1 MKDVFKEFK
10 PTSWSIDN
18 RKSIYFITF
27 LLAVAGIYAYNTLP
41 KEQFPD
47 IVIPTIYVNT
57 IYPGASPADIE
68 NLVTKPIEKE
78 IKAISGLKKLT
89 SQSVQDFSI
98 VIAEFNT
105 DVSVPEA
112 KQKVKDAVD
121 KAKSELPTDILE
133 DPNVIEVNFSDMPI
147 MYVNISGDYDLNKL
161 KKYADDLK
169 DKIESMSEITRV
181 DMVGALDREIQI
193 NVDKYK
199 MDAAGV
205 TLAEIERSIKFENMT
220 ISGGQVTTDNMKRS
234 ISITGEFKDLTQ
246 FDNIIIKSTSGAVV
260 YLRDIAQIIDSFKEK
275 ESYAR
280 LDHKNVIT
288 LNVVKRSGENLI
300 HASDKIRDLISE
312 LKSTS
317 FPKNLKVS
325 ITGDQSGQTRV
336 TLHDLINTIIIGFI
350 LVTIVLMFFMG
361 VTNAFFVALS
371 VPLSCFVAFLIM
383 PSLGLSLN
391 MIVLFAF
398 LLALGIVVDDAIVVV
413 ENTHRIFQS
422 GEMSIVQAAK
432 TAAGEVFVP
441 VFSGTMTTLAP
452 FVPLLFWKGI
462 IGKFMV
468 YLPITLIIT
477 LLASLVVAYIIN
489 PVFAVDFMKK
499 DEHAEDIKP
508 DRNWLP
514 VIVVAAISVIFY
526 ALGSFGMGNF
536 VFLFVLLMLF
546 YKFFLK
552 RVIYNFQ
559 QHTWPKVQEGYGRI
573 VAWAIQK
580 KRPVW
585 LMLSLVG
592 LFIFSIFLTIVR
604 NPKIVFF
611 PQADPNFV
619 YVYLNMPVGTSAEY
633 TDKVAQTLEKKVW
646 DVLGENNPLVES
658 VITNVA
664 VGATDPSENDRTT
677 ASNKAKVSVA
687 FVEFSERNGK
697 STQEILDKIRANVKG
712 IPGAVVSVE
721 KESNGPPTGKPIS
734 IEVSG
739 DDLVQ
744 LTNTSISLKKF
755 LDSLQIAGVEELKS
769 DIQNSKPQINI
780 KIDRE
785 RANLLGISTAQVG
798 SDLRNAV
805 FGKEVSKFRDAN
817 DEYPIMVRFQDVQ
830 REDLSALINSQVTY
844 RDMAMGGMLR
854 QIPLSSFATIDYNN
868 TYGVIKRKDQK
879 RVVTIGSNV
888 LNGFNPNEVV
898 QKVEAAIKTYPKS
911 DGINIKMG
919 GEQEEQAE
927 TSAFLGRALLIS
939 LGLILLI
946 LVTQFNSI
954 SKPLIILSE
963 IFFSIIGVLLGFSIF
978 NMEISTI
985 MVGVGIIAL
994 AGIVVRNGILLVE
1007 FTDLLR
1013 EQGMP
1018 LNEALIEAGK
1028 ARMTPVLLTATATM
1042 LGLVPLAIGLNI
1054 DFVTLFTEL
1063 NPHIFFGGDSV
1074 AFWGPLS
1081 WTMIFGLAFATFLTL
1096 VMVPVMYLLDEKLT
1110 ARVVRMFR
1118 K

>member
-1 MKDVFKEFK
+1 MKDEFKEFK
-10 PTSWSIDN
+10 PTSWSINN
-18 RKSIYFITF
+18 RKSIYFIAF
-27 LLAVAGIYAYNTLP
+27 LLASAGIMSYINLP

-57 IYPGASPADIE
+57 VYPGASPADIE

-78 IKAISGLKKLT
+78 IKAISGIKKLT
-89 SQSVQDFSI
+89 SQSVQDYSI

-105 DVSVPEA
+105 DVSVSEA

-121 KAKSELPTDILE
+121 KARSDLPTDLLE
-133 DPNVIEVNFSDMPI
+133 DPNVLEVNFSDMPI
-147 MYVNISGDYDLNKL
+147 MYVNISGDYDLNRL
-161 KKYADDLK
+161 KKYADELK
-169 DKIESMSEITRV
+169 DRIESMKEITRV
-181 DMVGALDREIQI
+181 DIVGALDREIQI

-199 MDAAGV
+199 MDAAGI
-205 TLAEIERSIKFENMT
+205 TLDEVERAIKYENMT
-220 ISGGQVTTDNMKRS
+220 ISGGQISTDNMKRS
-234 ISITGEFKDLTQ
+234 ITISGEFKNLNQ
-246 FDNIIIKSTSGAVV
+246 FNNVIIKSTSGSIV
-260 YLRDIAQIIDSFKEK
+260 YLRDIANIVDGFKEQ

-288 LNVVKRSGENLI
+288 LNIIKRAGENLI
-300 HASDKIRDLISE
+300 DASDKIRDNITE
-312 LKSTS
+312 LEAST

-325 ITGDQSGQTRV
+325 ITGDQSSKTRT
-336 TLHDLINTIIIGFI
+336 TLHDLINTIIIGFL
-350 LVTIVLMFFMG
+350 LVTLVLMFFMG

-413 ENTHRIFQS
+413 ENTHRIYQK
-422 GEMSIVQAAK
+422 GDMDIITAAK
-432 TAAGEVFVP
+432 TAAGEVFLP

-452 FVPLLFWKGI
+452 FIPLLFWKGI

-477 LLASLVVAYIIN
+477 LLASLVVAYIFN

-499 DEHAEDIKP
+499 DEHNNEIKQ
-508 DRNWLP
+508 DRNWKP
-514 VIVVAAISVIFY
+514 IIIAAVIALLFY
-526 ALGSFGMGNF
+526 ITGSFGFGNF
-536 VFLFVLLMLF
+536 VVLFIILMLLYKFLFKQL
-546 YKFFLK
+546 
-552 RVIYNFQ
+552 ISSFQ
-559 QHTWPKVQEGYGRI
+559 QNLWPRVQNKYAKI
-573 VAWAIQK
+573 VTWAIQK
-580 KRPVW
+580 KRPIW
-585 LMLSLVG
+585 LLLSLIG
-592 LFIFSIFLTIVR
+592 LFFFSIAFTIVR

-611 PQADPNFV
+611 PQAEPNFV
-619 YVYLNMPVGTSAEY
+619 YVYLTMPVGTSAEH
-633 TDKVAQTLEKKVW
+633 TDKIAQQLENKVW
-646 DVLGENNPLVES
+646 DVLGPNNPIVES

-664 VGATDPSENDRTT
+664 VGATDPAENDRTT
-677 ASNKAKVSVA
+677 ASNRAKVSVA
-687 FVEFSERNGK
+687 FVEFAQRHNK
-697 STQEILDKIRANVKG
+697 STQAILDKIRANVKG

-734 IEVSG
+734 IELSG
-739 DDLVQ
+739 DDLVK
-744 LTNTSISLKKF
+744 LTNTSIALKKY

-769 DIQNSKPQINI
+769 DIQNSKPQITVHV
-780 KIDRE
+780 DRE
-785 RANLLGISTAQVG
+785 RANLLGISAAQVG
-798 SDLRNAV
+798 AELRTAV
-805 FGKEVSKFRDAN
+805 FGKEVSKFRDDN
-817 DEYPIMVRFQDVQ
+817 DEYPIMLRFNDAQ
-830 REDLSALINSQVTY
+830 REDLSALINSEITY

-854 QIPLSSFATIDYNN
+854 QIPLSSFATIEYNN
-868 TYGVIKRKDQK
+868 TYGVIKRKNQE
-879 RVVTIGSNV
+879 RIVTIGSNV
-888 LNGFNPNEVV
+888 LTGYNPNEVV
-898 QKVEAAIKTYPKS
+898 AKIKTAIKSYPKL
-911 DGINIKMG
+911 DGVTVKMG

-927 TSAFLGRALLIS
+927 TSAFLGMAMLIS

-978 NMEISTI
+978 KMDISTI

-1013 EQGMP
+1013 EQGLP
-1018 LNEALIEAGK
+1018 LDEALIEAGR

-1063 NPHIFFGGDSV
+1063 NPHIFFGGDNV

-1081 WTMIFGLAFATFLTL
+1081 WTMIFGLLFATFLTL
-1096 VMVPVMYLLDEKLT
+1096 IMVPVMYILDEKLT
-1110 ARVVRMFR
+1110 AKV
-1118 K
+1118 KSWIKS

>member
-234 ISITGEFKDLTQ
+234 ISITGEFKDLAQ